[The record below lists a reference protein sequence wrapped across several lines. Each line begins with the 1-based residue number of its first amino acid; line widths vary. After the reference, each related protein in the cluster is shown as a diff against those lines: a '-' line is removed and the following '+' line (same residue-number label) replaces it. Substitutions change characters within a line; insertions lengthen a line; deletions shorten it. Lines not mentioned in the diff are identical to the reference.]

1 MGSRLLRVK
10 KTSSMWA
17 SSPIWAS
24 EASLARMRERV
35 AKPRGAPLLARSRE
49 ARFAHPNRRTCS
61 QAKWLP
67 SVVLW
72 SHGSLRAV
80 IKFGSCQSKWRF
92 MHNNSQNRNFI
103 FRAQRKSLLQLA
115 WMASWSWHILA
126 QTSVQLAQKTFWW
139 AELVSQFFKLN
150 SSKNVTCLLGKLRTE
165 FTSPIP
171 KSTST
176 WLSNTTFFARW
187 SLAF

>member
-10 KTSSMWA
+10 MTSSMWA
-17 SSPIWAS
+17 SYPIWTS
-24 EASLARMRERV
+24 EASLVRMRERV
-35 AKPRGAPLLARSRE
+35 AKPRGAPSLARSRK
-49 ARFAHPNRRTCS
+49 ALFAHPNRRACS

-72 SHGSLRAV
+72 SRGSLRAV

-103 FRAQRKSLLQLA
+103 FRAQRKSFLQLA

-126 QTSVQLAQKTFWW
+126 QTSFQLAQKTFWW
-139 AELVSQFFKLN
+139 AELISQFFKLN
-150 SSKNVTCLLGKLRTE
+150 SSENVTCPLGKLRTE

-176 WLSNTTFFARW
+176 GLSNTTFFARW

>member
-10 KTSSMWA
+10 MTSSMWA

-24 EASLARMRERV
+24 EASLARIREWV

-49 ARFAHPNRRTCS
+49 ARFAHPNRRACS
-61 QAKWLP
+61 QARWLP

-103 FRAQRKSLLQLA
+103 FRAQRKSFLQLA
-115 WMASWSWHILA
+115 IQASWSWHILA
-126 QTSVQLAQKTFWW
+126 QTSFQLAQKTFWW
-139 AELVSQFFKLN
+139 AELISQFFELN
-150 SSKNVTCLLGKLRTE
+150 SSKNVTCQVKNR
-165 FTSPIP
+165 IH
-171 KSTST
+171 
-176 WLSNTTFFARW
+176 
-187 SLAF
+187 

>member
-10 KTSSMWA
+10 MTSSMWA

-24 EASLARMRERV
+24 EASLAKMRERV
-35 AKPRGAPLLARSRE
+35 AKPRGAPLLALSRG
-49 ARFAHPNRRTCS
+49 ARFAHPNRRACS

-80 IKFGSCQSKWRF
+80 IKFGSCQNKWRF

-103 FRAQRKSLLQLA
+103 FRVQRKSFLQLA

-126 QTSVQLAQKTFWW
+126 QTSFQLAQKTFWW
-139 AELVSQFFKLN
+139 AELISQFFKLN
-150 SSKNVTCLLGKLRTE
+150 SSENVTCPLGKLRIE

-176 WLSNTTFFARW
+176 GLSNTTFFTRW